1 VLNAEVKFEF
11 SIHFSIQPSAF
22 SIAVRILYCAIDQT
36 VPGTTGGSVHVTAVA
51 EGLAALGHE
60 VHVLVT
66 PGDGPF
72 PSGPSSN
79 PVRWIPM
86 APPLGAK
93 QLRWMRIGEVRR
105 IVGVLQP
112 AVVIE
117 RYYNFGGEGVMAA
130 AEARARTVL
139 EVNAPVIDHEGSAKG
154 RIDRALIVE
163 PMRRWRERICARA
176 DLIVTPSSAILP
188 RDTPS
193 RKIVR
198 LEWGADTDRFRPDV
212 TGTPPFERPATTVA
226 IFAGAFRR
234 WHGAVNLVR
243 AMHDLHSR
251 GRSDVGAVLVGDG
264 PELSAVQDEAADLPN
279 IVFTGA
285 VPHTHMPM
293 CLAAADIGVAPFEIG
308 AHRPLSL
315 GFYWSPLKIF
325 EYMAAGLPVV
335 APAVDRLP
343 SIVADG
349 REGLLYDP
357 SHPGAL
363 AEALETLSDPTLR
376 RPLGRAARERAVTE
390 YSWKAHCVAL
400 DRAIKNLRIG

>member
-1 VLNAEVKFEF
+1 M
-11 SIHFSIQPSAF
+11 
-22 SIAVRILYCAIDQT
+22 RILYCAIDQT

-66 PGDGPF
+66 PGDEPF
-72 PSGPSSN
+72 PSGP
-79 PVRWIPM
+79 VHWIPM
-86 APPLGAK
+86 APPFGAK
-93 QLRWMRIGEVRR
+93 QLRWMRTGEVRR
-105 IVGVLQP
+105 IVARLQP
-112 AVVIE
+112 AVVME

-130 AEARARTVL
+130 AAARAKTVL

-176 DLIVTPSSAILP
+176 DLIVTPSAAILP

-198 LEWGADTDRFRPDV
+198 LEWGADTDRFRPDAP
-212 TGTPPFERPATTVA
+212 GLPPFERPATSVA
-226 IFAGAFRR
+226 IFAGAFRS

-243 AMHDLHSR
+243 AMRELHER
-251 GRSDVGAVLVGDG
+251 GRSDVGAVFVGDG
-264 PELSAVQDEAADLPN
+264 PELPAVQDEAADLPSV
-279 IVFTGA
+279 VFTGA
-285 VPHTHMPM
+285 VPHTDMPA

-308 AHRPLSL
+308 AHRSLSL

-335 APAVDRLP
+335 APAVDRIP

-363 AEALETLSDPTLR
+363 AKALEMLTDPTLR
-376 RPLGRAARERAVTE
+376 RPLGRAARERAVQE

-400 DRAIKNLRIG
+400 DNAIKRL